1 MSRTKKETREILRA
15 RSALRLP
22 SRSLLGVALVTMLSQ
37 VMLAQESRLD
47 QILGRP
53 TPRVASPDHSL
64 LIPRPLRDSNVMPSS
79 YLPDPVSPTLE
90 FNAARLQEET
100 PESLPEPSLLPS
112 NETDEGLAESE
123 APGWTEPGGLSE
135 PIEPTSPLLEPI
147 PDYGDQQRILRVNPL
162 AVQQGAANLAVP
174 NPNQTPRES
183 LGFPFSAVPSHWG
196 RRIPRLS
203 IEFDLPESRHVGL
216 GDPLEG
222 TSWRNRPF
230 HIDALS
236 GAFFAGS
243 LIDGRV
249 DAQNGMLVGTRLGWD
264 FNHYVGAELRLAQVD
279 VGLVGRTDRADIRMY
294 DIVVNYYPW
303 GDARVRPFTTLGFG
317 LSEFRFADDTG
328 LSIQESTLSVP
339 FGGGV
344 KFYASRN
351 LAIRAELIDNL
362 ALGSDVIS
370 TMNNLS
376 LTGGIEWRFG
386 GSRRN
391 YYPYEASSRIW

>member
-1 MSRTKKETREILRA
+1 MLST
-15 RSALRLP
+15 
-22 SRSLLGVALVTMLSQ
+22 LVTTAIS
-37 VMLAQESRLD
+37 AQESRLD
-47 QILGRP
+47 QLLGRP
-53 TPRVASPDHSL
+53 IPRLESTSHSL
-64 LIPRPLRDSNVMPSS
+64 LVPRALRDPNVMPAA
-79 YLPDPVSPTLE
+79 LVPDPVAPSLQFNGAQLE
-90 FNAARLQEET
+90 PETQET
-100 PESLPEPSLLPS
+100 LPEPNLLPS
-112 NETDEGLAESE
+112 SDSDFTDVAPET
-123 APGWTEPGGLSE
+123 PVWTEPGGLAE
-135 PIEPTSPLLEPI
+135 PIEAYSPLLEPI
-147 PDYGDQQRILRVNPL
+147 PDEGPGGVLRVNPL
-162 AVQQGAANLAVP
+162 ALQQGAANLAVP
-174 NPNQTPRES
+174 HPNQTPRDS

-216 GDPLEG
+216 GDPLQG

-230 HIDALS
+230 HMDVLS

-243 LIDGRV
+243 LIDNRV
-249 DAQNGMLVGTRLGWD
+249 EAQNGMLVGTRLGWD

-303 GDARVRPFTTLGFG
+303 GDSRVRPFTTLGFG

-328 LSIQESTLSVP
+328 LSIQESTLSIP
-339 FGGGV
+339 LGGGV

-351 LAIRAELIDNL
+351 LALRAELIDNL
-362 ALGSDVIS
+362 VLGSDVLS

-376 LTGGIEWRFG
+376 LTGGLEWRFG